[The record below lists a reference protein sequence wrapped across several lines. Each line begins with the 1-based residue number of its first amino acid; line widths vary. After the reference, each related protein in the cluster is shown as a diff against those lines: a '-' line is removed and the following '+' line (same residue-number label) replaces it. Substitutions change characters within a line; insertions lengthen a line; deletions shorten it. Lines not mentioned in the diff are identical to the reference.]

1 MVQSLVGWL
10 QIKAVKALIK
20 EQRSLIRQLK
30 FVHLRHTVAKAD
42 IPDAARN
49 ETECSMRSI
58 TAIPEVE
65 LSQSKTIYSGPLDLI
80 YQISLILV
88 GLLKPPISG
97 SFNKWKH
104 FFGPVNI

>member
-20 EQRSLIRQLK
+20 EQRSLFRQLK
-30 FVHLRHTVAKAD
+30 FVHLRHTVAKTD

-58 TAIPEVE
+58 TAIPEME